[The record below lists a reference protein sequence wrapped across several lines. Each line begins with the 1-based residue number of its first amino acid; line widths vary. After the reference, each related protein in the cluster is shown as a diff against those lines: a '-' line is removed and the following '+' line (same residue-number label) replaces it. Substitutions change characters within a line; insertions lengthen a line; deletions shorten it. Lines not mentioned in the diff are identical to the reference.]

1 MNRPRGSKRGDAG
14 GKNSPRE
21 ESELWPL
28 LLVAAFA
35 LCPQAGVFFFLSFFF
50 LFFSWRTCFR
60 CSTTTSF
67 SSVTSRDKRWIGE
80 AKGGE
85 KKEEDD
91 EQEEIL
97 QKEMSVREREG
108 YQSSYLTISLTL
120 PLRKRERGD

>member
-50 LFFSWRTCFR
+50 LLPFFFLGVLAFAAPLLLASARPHL
-60 CSTTTSF
+60 
-67 SSVTSRDKRWIGE
+67 VTKDGLVKQ
-80 AKGGE
+80 KGE
-85 KKEEDD
+85 KK
-91 EQEEIL
+91 
-97 QKEMSVREREG
+97 RR
-108 YQSSYLTISLTL
+108 
-120 PLRKRERGD
+120 R